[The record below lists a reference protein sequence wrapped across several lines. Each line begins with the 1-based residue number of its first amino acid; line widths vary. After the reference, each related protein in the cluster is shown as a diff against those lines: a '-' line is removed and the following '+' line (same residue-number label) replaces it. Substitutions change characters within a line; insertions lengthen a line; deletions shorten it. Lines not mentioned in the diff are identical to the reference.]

1 MKKFLRLLAKPLLD
15 PLEAEGEF
23 VYRRSHRV
31 ILLVVSG
38 LFFFLAG
45 VTLWLMPAGEWDYIL
60 PVIVFGGAGVTGLIV
75 GSVGKDIAVAR
86 LWGSRN

>member
-1 MKKFLRLLAKPLLD
+1 MRNLLRTLAKPLLD

-31 ILLVVSG
+31 ILLVMSS
-38 LFFFLAG
+38 LFLFLAG
-45 VTLWLMPAGEWDYIL
+45 VTLWLMPEGEWDYIL
-60 PVIVFGGAGVTGLIV
+60 PVLVFGGAGVTGLIV
-75 GSVGKDIAVAR
+75 GTVGKDIAVAR